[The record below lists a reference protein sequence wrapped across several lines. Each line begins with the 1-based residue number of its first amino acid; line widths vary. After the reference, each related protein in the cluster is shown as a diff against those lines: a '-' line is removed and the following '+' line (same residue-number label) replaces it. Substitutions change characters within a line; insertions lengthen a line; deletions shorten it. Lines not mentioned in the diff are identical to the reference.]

1 MHGFTYNSHPISVAA
16 GRAVLKVIRRESL
29 VRAADGSREGSAAAL
44 LRVALEKLRE
54 VDAVGDVRGIGL
66 LWGVEF
72 VADKASKK
80 PFAPELNFAGHVAQA
95 AAKRGLMVYPM
106 QGCVDGVAG
115 DHLLI
120 APPAV
125 ITSEQ
130 IGWAVETL
138 GEAIEEAASVAGR

>member
-16 GRAVLKVIRRESL
+16 GRAVLKVLRREDL
-29 VRAADGSREGSAAAL
+29 VRAADGSHAGSAAAL
-44 LRVALEKLRE
+44 LRVALETLRE
-54 VDAVGDVRGIGL
+54 CSAVGDVRGVGL

-72 VADKASKK
+72 VADKANKK
-80 PFAPELNFAGHVAQA
+80 PFSPELNFAGRVGQA

-125 ITSEQ
+125 ITREE
-130 IGWAVETL
+130 IGWAVEQL
-138 GEAIEEAASVAGR
+138 GEAIEETAGGK